1 MLRVLGGDCS
11 LDSLALRTYRLI
23 DALLQPHPQLDGL
36 YDSIEAA
43 LRDAITRLEGLGP
56 EA

>member
-1 MLRVLGGDCS
+1 
-11 LDSLALRTYRLI
+11 LI
-23 DALLQPHPQLDGL
+23 DALLQPQLDGL

-56 EA
+56 EG